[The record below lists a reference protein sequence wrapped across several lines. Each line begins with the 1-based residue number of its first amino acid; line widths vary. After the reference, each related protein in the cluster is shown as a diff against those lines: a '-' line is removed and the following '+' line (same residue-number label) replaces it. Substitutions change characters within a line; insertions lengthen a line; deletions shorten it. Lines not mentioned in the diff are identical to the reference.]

1 MNDRDESYNI
11 PKWNGDPPGFKRW
24 QQEVKIFKLRKDLTK
39 EVSYAAELIVGLS
52 GPARTA
58 ALQLSE
64 DELWPLDRMRAEARD
79 EAELAEPDEEGN
91 HPNPRNVST
100 KEANI
105 MSIDGLVRRLE
116 RDLLQS
122 KPIQRGER
130 MEAFFGS
137 QKYNRKRGMRMT
149 EYNLLWQKG
158 IEELKEV
165 DIDLGKLED
174 VAGWFYLRN
183 SGLSHEQKERVLAT
197 YSSR

>member
-1 MNDRDESYNI
+1 
-11 PKWNGDPPGFKRW
+11 
-24 QQEVKIFKLRKDLTK
+24 
-39 EVSYAAELIVGLS
+39 
-52 GPARTA
+52 
-58 ALQLSE
+58 
-64 DELWPLDRMRAEARD
+64 
-79 EAELAEPDEEGN
+79 
-91 HPNPRNVST
+91 
-100 KEANI
+100 

-183 SGLSHEQKERVLAT
+183 SGLSHEQKERVLAILPDEHYPMELLKKTLVRLSREFT
-197 YSSR
+197 YENRGRHRRRTGLGLPRATARTRAKDFSLVGQYCSPKLRMSTTKRMKNLTTRTMRSRTSQRP